1 MQHQYELRWRDYYAI
16 LGVSMYAEP
25 EVVKAAYNALAKKV
39 HPDTSGNSDDQQM
52 KVLNEAREILSNQ
65 QLKAEYDKAYLER
78 YGRHSNRNT
87 WEKKGETAGAPS
99 GQPRQRPKSDSET
112 PKARSTAGS
121 QETGRTSGSK
131 REPYTGART
140 EARAGKNTGTRPAA
154 DPRYEDAD
162 HKLVSWP
169 SHGWQQV
176 GLVGAVVIGTAVAFI
191 APILWLKVAAVS
203 LAAMGLYACVE
214 TRFATQVKRAHKLA
228 KISGVISISTAL
240 LLMGLIAA
248 AIAAGIIAA
257 VLTVKAMASVSKA
270 LLKAK

>member
-1 MQHQYELRWRDYYAI
+1 MQKQYELTWRDYYYD
-16 LGVSMYAEP
+16 LGVRINSEP

-39 HPDTSGNSDDQQM
+39 HPDTSGNKDDQRM
-52 KVLNEAREILSNQ
+52 KVLNEAREILFNPQFKS
-65 QLKAEYDKAYLER
+65 EYDKVWMER
-78 YGRHSNRNT
+78 YNKRY
-87 WEKKGETAGAPS
+87 KGKTEAKQEEAAGE
-99 GQPRQRPKSDSET
+99 QTRQRPKSGSET

-121 QETGRTSGSK
+121 QETGRASGSK
-131 REPYTGART
+131 KEPYTGARKDT
-140 EARAGKNTGTRPAA
+140 RAGKSTGTRPAA
-154 DPRYEDAD
+154 DPRHEDAD

-214 TRFATQVKRAHKLA
+214 TRFATQVKRAHKVA
-228 KISGVISISTAL
+228 KISGVISISVAL
-240 LLMGLIAA
+240 LLMGLTAA
-248 AIAAGIIAA
+248 AIALGVAA
-257 VLTVKAMASVSKA
+257 AALTIKGTASLSKA